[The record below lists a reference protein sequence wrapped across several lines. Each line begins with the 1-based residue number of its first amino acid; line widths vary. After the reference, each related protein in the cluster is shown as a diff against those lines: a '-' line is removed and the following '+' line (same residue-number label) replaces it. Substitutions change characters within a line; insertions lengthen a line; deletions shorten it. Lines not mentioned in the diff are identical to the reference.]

1 MNSFKYLY
9 IVRHGKSIQDYGNIS
24 DIDRPLKERGINDG
38 YKMAERLLVQN
49 KIPEKIISSSA
60 VRALHSATI
69 FARTLNFPYN
79 EIVVEEGFYL
89 AGINIVL
96 DIIKQTEDIINSLM
110 IFGHNPTFT
119 DLANYFLKNKIDNI
133 PTTGIVVLKLELN
146 SWSEIDQ
153 AKTIES
159 FFYYPLNPQ
168 MNN

>member
-9 IVRHGKSIQDYGNIS
+9 IVRHGKSIQDYGDIS

-38 YKMAERLLVQN
+38 YKMAEHLLVQD
-49 KIPEKIISSSA
+49 KIPEKIISSPA

-69 FARTLNFPYN
+69 FARTFNFSYN
-79 EIVVEEGFYL
+79 KIVVKEGFYL

-96 DIIKQTEDIINSLM
+96 DIIKQTEDSINSLM

-119 DLANYFLKNKIDNI
+119 DLANYFLKNKIDNM
-133 PTTGIVVLKLELN
+133 PTAGIVGLKFEIN

-153 AKTIES
+153 VNAVDS
-159 FFYYPLNPQ
+159 FFDYPKNIH
-168 MNN
+168 